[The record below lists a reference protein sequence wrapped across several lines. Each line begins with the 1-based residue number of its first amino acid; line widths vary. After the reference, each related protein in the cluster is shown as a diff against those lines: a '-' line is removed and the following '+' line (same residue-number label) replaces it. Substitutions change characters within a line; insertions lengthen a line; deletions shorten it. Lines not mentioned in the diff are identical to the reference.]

1 MNLSIYKPGGISIS
15 ENEIS
20 VIVRSG
26 MASQNQNQKAG
37 DRSALIQAGRDI
49 YVGITASEGRQIAL
63 DVFKANAL
71 ELAGLAKE
79 LFEARATAFIERYLE
94 ELQRRRPGAVRS
106 FAQPD
111 MQYAVF
117 SAQREAAKSGDQE
130 LSELLT
136 DILVD
141 RAAEDSRNLK
151 RIVLDE
157 ALDVAPKLTAKETSL
172 LSLSFLLAKVSSVCK
187 PWGVADLHR
196 GGSCSFFRRPPREL
210 VFVLSL
216 ALHRLRIPDG

>member
-141 RAAEDSRNLK
+141 RAAEDSR
-151 RIVLDE
+151 
-157 ALDVAPKLTAKETSL
+157 
-172 LSLSFLLAKVSSVCK
+172 LSLSFLLAKVSSVCT
-187 PWGVADLHR
+187 PWGVADLHL